1 MKTAERTGVWPMAL
15 LVVTISAGFGTVARA
30 EPGGGASAFGAVSC
44 RADGSSTAQAGAHL
58 PAKPLAQARPS
69 SAVHKVQ
76 KAAQVTRNDRADVTF
91 EVRPATGGA
100 VEVSGRSGELQ
111 VKKTVQA
118 NGDTVL
124 ELSTPTDRVTFTVTG
139 QATSVARG
147 GTTVELSRAASSSDG
162 PNRIRRLLADS
173 AAMLRFRGV
182 NAALIDAEDRSPAS
196 LAFIASDAVA
206 GMLTGDVGAPR
217 RIARFMAA
225 PGLSKVRRAAM
236 VIDCFT
242 LMEQRM
248 ADAWTDYVGC
258 VASVLGISYWQDL
271 CAYRWVLQTESYWFS
286 FIGCSG
292 FNF

>member
-1 MKTAERTGVWPMAL
+1 MKTAERTGVGPLAL
-15 LVVTISAGFGTVARA
+15 LVVTISASFGTVARA
-30 EPGGGASAFGAVSC
+30 EPVPGASAFGAMSC
-44 RADGSSTAQAGAHL
+44 RADESSIGDLGAHL
-58 PAKPLAQARPS
+58 PAKSLARSGQS

-76 KAAQVTRNDRADVTF
+76 STAQVTRNDRADVTF

-100 VEVSGRSGELQ
+100 VEVSGQSGELR

-124 ELSTPTDRVTFTVTG
+124 ELSTPKDRVTFTVTG
-139 QATSVARG
+139 QLTSVARG
-147 GTTVELSRAASSSDG
+147 GTTVELSRTASSSDG
-162 PNRIRRLLADS
+162 PDRIRRLLADS
-173 AAMLRFRGV
+173 KVMPRFRAV
-182 NAALIDAEDRSPAS
+182 TAALIDAEDRSPAS

-206 GMLTGDVGAPR
+206 GLLTGDVGAPR

-248 ADAWTDYVGC
+248 ADAWVDYVGC
-258 VASVLGISYWQDL
+258 VASVLGMSYWQDL
-271 CAYRWVLQTESYWFS
+271 CAYRWVIQSESYWFS